1 MPLRA
6 AAATA
11 ATLDTVGRRE
21 LEENIEKNRVGKT
34 TTEETEAKAERCLET
49 RFSRVW
55 PTGWASQ
62 KGKRVKQGNGGG
74 ELNFNLVPCRTK
86 RSDAQQVSKGRRTK
100 LNQKRGRDALIC
112 NSWKIL

>member
-6 AAATA
+6 AAATAATA

-21 LEENIEKNRVGKT
+21 LEENIEKIVGKT

-62 KGKRVKQGNGGG
+62 KGKAVRQRKW
-74 ELNFNLVPCRTK
+74 
-86 RSDAQQVSKGRRTK
+86 RR
-100 LNQKRGRDALIC
+100 
-112 NSWKIL
+112 